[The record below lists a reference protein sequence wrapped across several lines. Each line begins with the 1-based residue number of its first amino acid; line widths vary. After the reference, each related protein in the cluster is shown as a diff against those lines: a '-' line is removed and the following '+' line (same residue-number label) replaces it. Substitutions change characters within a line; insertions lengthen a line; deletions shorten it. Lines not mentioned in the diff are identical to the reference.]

1 MSSIDKSEWIVR
13 DPEDHAVYIMCH
25 LGADWHLEG
34 PSKIG
39 ISKHPDIRLK
49 QVQKDRNSRIVLVE
63 QFWFWRRDHAHMVE
77 QEFHKKC
84 ANFRLDGEWFDMPPS
99 HAVAIMDLNLKA
111 FVEQI
116 LRPHDVEYLYEAY
129 YHLGLPGFS
138 YLNEMDDFKYARG
151 Q

>member
-63 QFWFWRRDHAHMVE
+63 QFWFWRRAHALMVE